1 MRFLPLCALAAMSLL
16 LAACLPESE
25 HPVSA
30 ADPQHGDPRLWGA
43 WINEAEDGFTVAHV
57 LATEGGTLHLVTI
70 DHDVEGVGGVDE
82 YDGHVSR
89 LKGGDYL
96 NVRVTGSE
104 TGYLVAKYRF
114 DGKDLTA
121 VAHVVGTGG
130 IVVHGRHPRKVFEAV
145 LQGSAPSVLL
155 KPRAPRL
162 HLDSS
167 YVLYAAGLLATV
179 EPRAALKLLHRH
191 LTPLGP

>member
-30 ADPQHGDPRLWGA
+30 ADPEHGDPRLWGA

-89 LKGGDYL
+89 LKVGDYL

-114 DGKDLTA
+114 DGKDKVIIALTETAALEQA
-121 VAHVVGTGG
+121 VRDGKLAGTFTDEGG
-130 IVVHGRHPRKVFEAV
+130 TPDLRITATSEQWQAFLAKPPADLYGEDIVFERVGPA
-145 LQGSAPSVLL
+145 
-155 KPRAPRL
+155 
-162 HLDSS
+162 
-167 YVLYAAGLLATV
+167 YVS
-179 EPRAALKLLHRH
+179 E
-191 LTPLGP
+191 